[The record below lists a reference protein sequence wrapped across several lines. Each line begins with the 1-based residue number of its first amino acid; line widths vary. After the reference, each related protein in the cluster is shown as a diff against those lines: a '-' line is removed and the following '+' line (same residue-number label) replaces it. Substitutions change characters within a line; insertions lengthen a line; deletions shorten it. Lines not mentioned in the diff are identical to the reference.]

1 MKTKIGIALA
11 AGVLIVAGSA
21 FAIQQYIDWTHV
33 AQRRAHAVQQLRDPD
48 SVQFRAEKLT
58 RAGWLCGELNGKNAY
73 GAYTGFKRFVSLGE
87 YDAWIEGS
95 GYAGAKRSAM
105 GQSELLRESLRAQIE
120 SIEIYKKLRDDG
132 IVGAEAFSEEQIVER
147 GEKHLFGQKWAK
159 HCA

>member
-1 MKTKIGIALA
+1 MKTKTGIALA
-11 AGVLIVAGSA
+11 AGVLMVAGSA

-87 YDAWIEGS
+87 YDAWVEGS
-95 GYAGAKRSAM
+95 GYAGKPG
-105 GQSELLRESLRAQIE
+105 GQPTAQILAGIDAQIAVLKRH
-120 SIEIYKKLRDDG
+120 IEAKKERPDLPTLSEQEAAAL
-132 IVGAEAFSEEQIVER
+132 AEQEMFAER
-147 GEKHLFGQKWAK
+147 WKK
-159 HCA
+159 HCS

>member
-48 SVQFRAEKLT
+48 SVQFRAEKLA

-95 GYAGAKRSAM
+95 GYAGKP
-105 GQSELLRESLRAQIE
+105 GDQPTAQILAGIDAQIAVLKRH
-120 SIEIYKKLRDDG
+120 IEAKKERPDLPTLSEQEAAAL
-132 IVGAEAFSEEQIVER
+132 AEQEMFAER
-147 GEKHLFGQKWAK
+147 WKK
-159 HCA
+159 HCS

>member
-48 SVQFRAEKLT
+48 SVQFRAEKLA

-87 YDAWIEGS
+87 YDAWVEGS
-95 GYAGAKRSAM
+95 GYAGKPG
-105 GQSELLRESLRAQIE
+105 GQPTAQILAGIDAQIAVLKRH
-120 SIEIYKKLRDDG
+120 IEAKKERPDLPTLSEQEAAAL
-132 IVGAEAFSEEQIVER
+132 AEQEMFAER
-147 GEKHLFGQKWAK
+147 WKK
-159 HCA
+159 HCS